1 MVHEIKLRKNTC
13 FCTFGINPC
22 NTTCK
27 WTELGSQAARELSVP
42 TSTFPAFPTLRFF
55 IYTSRQ
61 KSFYLWIFVKWLLLG
76 SFLFQGNFFFFSDGQ
91 FTHSAFLSLS
101 LRREFRQLSSCTFR
115 DLTDSA
121 NPGTVIFVFKTYKI
135 NNLSEK
141 QIWICFKSFS
151 LLCSTSLA
159 DLYNR
164 NCSQNSA
171 PQGRKNSSTIL
182 HIKMC
187 SALHLSF
194 PRTRLTSRFLRVIR
208 GCLNTEQNVLLCS
221 D

>member
-1 MVHEIKLRKNTC
+1 MEAKLLES
-13 FCTFGINPC
+13 FQFPPQP
-22 NTTCK
+22 
-27 WTELGSQAARELSVP
+27 SQPSH
-42 TSTFPAFPTLRFF
+42 FK
-55 IYTSRQ
+55 I
-61 KSFYLWIFVKWLLLG
+61 FYLYIQTEIILTLNICEVVAAGKF
-76 SFLFQGNFFFFSDGQ
+76 SFSRYFFFSDGQ

-194 PRTRLTSRFLRVIR
+194 PRTRLTSPFLRVIR
-208 GCLNTEQNVLLCS
+208 GCLSTEQNVLLCS
-221 D
+221 DELLSCANTNYNSWSQDDYQSDI